1 MQPQSQPPQQ
11 DPREPRSPYAI
22 LIAAVFTGL
31 LLFFVYS
38 VAEVLFLF
46 FIAAL
51 FSLYLLAIT
60 DFLDEKLHL
69 RRGLGIAVAMLGT
82 LVVVTGI
89 GFLIVPPV
97 LSQTQDLVKTLP
109 SLISGW
115 AHSLQ
120 QMAARYP
127 LLAEVIPQPAA
138 AGEHGGQ
145 LSGVLSHV
153 GSYFAGL
160 FPYLF
165 NGLHIFIDIFSVM
178 VMGLYLALRPGLY
191 REGLIALAPPVHREL
206 VRDILS
212 DLGRTLTAWIGGQLL
227 AMCFLGV
234 LTFIGLSILRVPYAL
249 AFSVFTG
256 VVVMVPFFGSLLSTL
271 LPATFVLGS
280 GTPLHALGV
289 VLLGVLLHI
298 LEANIVHPLI
308 MERQVNLPPVL
319 SVMSV
324 LVMAKL
330 LGAIGLLVAV
340 PVLATVMVIVRRI
353 YVHRLLEGKGFR
365 RFVRDSA
372 AEIRIP
378 EGAARVDERA
388 AALSIPGLLEQA
400 GAAPR

>member
-1 MQPQSQPPQQ
+1 MQPHPPEVQQ
-11 DPREPRSPYAI
+11 PRSPYAI
-22 LIAAVFTGL
+22 LAAAVFTVL
-31 LLFFVYS
+31 LLLFVYS

-51 FSLYLLAIT
+51 FSLYLRAIT
-60 DFLDEKLHL
+60 DFLEEKLHVK
-69 RRGLGIAVAMLGT
+69 RGAGIAIAMVGT
-82 LVVVTGI
+82 LVALVGI

-97 LSQTQDLVKTLP
+97 LSQTQDLLKSLP
-109 SLISGW
+109 GVISGW
-115 AHSLQ
+115 AGRVQEL
-120 QMAARYP
+120 AARYP
-127 LLAEVIPQPAA
+127 LLEQVLPKPEQGGA
-138 AGEHGGQ
+138 AGGGQ
-145 LSGVLSHV
+145 LSGILGHLGGYVS
-153 GSYFAGL
+153 GL

-165 NGLHIFIDIFSVM
+165 NGLHAFIDLFSVL

-206 VRDILS
+206 VRDILA

-234 LTFIGLSILRVPYAL
+234 LTFIGLSVLRVPYAL

-271 LPATFVLGS
+271 LPATFVLSS
-280 GTPLHALGV
+280 GGPLHAAGVVALGV
-289 VLLGVLLHI
+289 VLHI
-298 LEANIVHPLI
+298 LEANLVHPII

-319 SVMSV
+319 SILSV
-324 LVMAKL
+324 LIMAKL

-340 PVLATVMVIVRRI
+340 PALATVMVIVRRI

-365 RFVRDSA
+365 RFVRDA
-372 AEIRIP
+372 PAEVRVP
-378 EGAARVDERA
+378 EGVARVNERA
-388 AALSIPGLLEQA
+388 TELSIPALLEEI